1 VREREVRRPNRREE
15 RVTASEARSEPKP
28 SEGTRPKTIPVVRFA
43 PSPTGHLH
51 VGGARTAL
59 FNWALAKRLGG
70 RFVLRIEDT
79 DVLRSTDEAVAGIL
93 EDLAWLGIH
102 WDEGPERD
110 GIGGDPR
117 GVGPFFQSQRLAL
130 YREAVDALIARD
142 LAYPAFETPEEL
154 EAMRRKAQA
163 ASGAFRYVRPAGWD
177 RAVALARM
185 QREPH
190 VVRFRWPH
198 EPITVRDEI
207 LGSVDFPADFVDD
220 FVILKRDGFPTY
232 HLGVVV
238 DDERMGV
245 THVLR
250 GQEHLNNTPRH
261 VALQRAL
268 GQHEPR
274 WAHLPLIQ
282 NPDGSKMSKR
292 DAAKLVEERLPAGD
306 PRRGEPWS
314 PDALRDVAAR
324 LGVELPAITVED
336 FRRAGYLPEVILN
349 FLALLGWSPGE
360 KLPDGRDLERFD
372 TAYLAAHFSLDRVG
386 RGNARFDRAKLL
398 AFSQAAL
405 GALSDAEWLA
415 HWQGWCERYAPEARA
430 KLADPARAH
439 AFAAAVRPRA
449 RTLAEPTAPGGPGGF
464 ALVADDAFAY
474 DPKAVEKH
482 LAKGTPPGLALLEGA
497 RLVLAG
503 LAEPSPE
510 AIEAALSAFAA
521 ERGVKLGAVAQA
533 LRVAVT
539 GAAASPPLGLTL
551 AMLGR
556 ASALA
561 RVERCLRECGAE
573 R

>member
-1 VREREVRRPNRREE
+1 VREREGGGPHRREE
-15 RVTASEARSEPKP
+15 RVSSEQK
-28 SEGTRPKTIPVVRFA
+28 PVVRFA

-79 DVLRSTDEAVAGIL
+79 DVLRSTDEAVVGIL
-93 EDLAWLGIH
+93 EDLAWLGVH
-102 WDEGPERD
+102 WDEGPAHD

-130 YREAVDALIARD
+130 YREAADALVTRD

-154 EAMRRKAQA
+154 DALRRRAQA
-163 ASGAFRYVRPAGWD
+163 ESGAFRYVRPAGWD
-177 RAVALARM
+177 RAAALARM

-190 VVRFRWPH
+190 VIRFRWPQQ
-198 EPITVRDEI
+198 PITVRDEI
-207 LGSVDFPADFVDD
+207 LGTVEFPADFVDD

-250 GQEHLNNTPRH
+250 GQEHLNNAPRH

-268 GQHEPR
+268 GFREPR

-292 DAAKLVEERLPAGD
+292 DAARLVEGKLAAGD
-306 PRRGEPWS
+306 PRRGQPWS
-314 PDALRDVAAR
+314 PDELRSVAAR
-324 LGVELPAITVED
+324 LGVELPPITVED
-336 FRRAGYLPEVILN
+336 FRSKGYLPEVILN

-372 TAYLAAHFSLDRVG
+372 TAYLAAHFALERVG
-386 RGNARFDRAKLL
+386 RGNAKFDRTKLL
-398 AFSQAAL
+398 AFSHEAL
-405 GALSDAEWLA
+405 AALSDAQWLA
-415 HWQGWCERYAPEARA
+415 RWQGWCERYAPEARA
-430 KLADPARAH
+430 RLADPARAH

-474 DPKAVEKH
+474 DAKAVEKH
-482 LAKGTPPGLALLEGA
+482 LAKGTPPGLALLPGA
-497 RLVLAG
+497 RDVLARIADFAPETIETA
-503 LAEPSPE
+503 LA
-510 AIEAALSAFAA
+510 AFAA

-539 GAAASPPLGLTL
+539 GGGASPPLGLTL
-551 AMLGR
+551 AVLGR
-556 ASALA
+556 PCALA
-561 RVERCLRECGAE
+561 RIERCLRECGGP